1 MMFQYAF
8 LNAAVRYQEM
18 KLLVLSQEEE
28 EFPFIEQTVLMCWVC
43 QKATEQD

>member
-1 MMFQYAF
+1 MFQYAF
-8 LNAAVRYQEM
+8 LNAVVRYQEM

-43 QKATEQD
+43 RKVTGQD